1 MIDRYH
7 DIPCNAANCYSLTN
21 THPLS
26 PFIPRSTIPVI
37 PVVLMPALLRHP
49 LQPEYMVMSS
59 SPVLRTRCLTGQ
71 LDAYSFT
78 KRYFQALSSSPPSP
92 KKALCR
98 PPSQHVRARA
108 RGYLGGET
116 RRRRFFWPA
125 TFLRCPSFLSSVF
138 IFSHHPPTPPIQTPQ
153 PKPLFL
159 FLSSPSPSPSF
170 QSKFKFQIQK
180 FNSPTS
186 TSPTPHKPHSSP
198 RLQLFSETPQIST
211 PNVLSS
217 PIVLGVASFRSSMCM
232 RRGRRRLL
240 SL

>member
-1 MIDRYH
+1 MQRSELF
-7 DIPCNAANCYSLTN
+7 SLTN

-78 KRYFQALSSSPPSP
+78 KSYFQALSSSLPSP

-108 RGYLGGET
+108 RGNLGGET
-116 RRRRFFWPA
+116 RRRRFF
-125 TFLRCPSFLSSVF
+125 FGLQLSSSVPLSF
-138 IFSHHPPTPPIQTPQ
+138 PLSSSSLIILPLPQSKHPNQNLSFSFSHPHPHPFNPN
-153 PKPLFL
+153 
-159 FLSSPSPSPSF
+159 S
-170 QSKFKFQIQK
+170 KFQIQ
-180 FNSPTS
+180 FTNLHIPNPAQTTLVPT
-186 TSPTPHKPHSSP
+186 TATF
-198 RLQLFSETPQIST
+198 LGNT
-211 PNVLSS
+211 PNLD
-217 PIVLGVASFRSSMCM
+217 PERIIVPDCSRSCFIPE
-232 RRGRRRLL
+232 
-240 SL
+240 

>member
-1 MIDRYH
+1 MQRSELF
-7 DIPCNAANCYSLTN
+7 SLTN

-92 KKALCR
+92 EKVLCR

-108 RGYLGGET
+108 RGNLGGKT

-125 TFLRCPSFLSSVF
+125 TFLLCPSFLSSVF
-138 IFSHHPPTPPIQTPQ
+138 LFSHHSPTPPIQSPPNQ
-153 PKPLFL
+153 N
-159 FLSSPSPSPSF
+159 LSFSF
-170 QSKFKFQIQK
+170 SHPHPHPHPFNPRSKFKIQ
-180 FNSPTS
+180 FTNLHIPNPAQTTLVPT
-186 TSPTPHKPHSSP
+186 TATF
-198 RLQLFSETPQIST
+198 LGNT
-211 PNVLSS
+211 PNLD
-217 PIVLGVASFRSSMCM
+217 PERIIVPDCSRSCFIPE
-232 RRGRRRLL
+232 
-240 SL
+240 

>member
-1 MIDRYH
+1 MQRSELF
-7 DIPCNAANCYSLTN
+7 SLTN

-78 KRYFQALSSSPPSP
+78 KSYFQALSSSLPSP

-108 RGYLGGET
+108 RGNLGGET
-116 RRRRFFWPA
+116 RRRICFLACNFPPLSLLFSFFFPLLSSSSHSSNPNTPTRISLSLSLIPIPIPILSIQIQNSKFNIQFTNLHIPNPAQTTLVPTTA
-125 TFLRCPSFLSSVF
+125 TFLG
-138 IFSHHPPTPPIQTPQ
+138 
-153 PKPLFL
+153 
-159 FLSSPSPSPSF
+159 
-170 QSKFKFQIQK
+170 
-180 FNSPTS
+180 N
-186 TSPTPHKPHSSP
+186 
-198 RLQLFSETPQIST
+198 T
-211 PNVLSS
+211 PNLD
-217 PIVLGVASFRSSMCM
+217 PERIIVPDCSRSCFIPE
-232 RRGRRRLL
+232 
-240 SL
+240 

>member
-1 MIDRYH
+1 MTYH
-7 DIPCNAANCYSLTN
+7 ATQRIVIPSHTN
-21 THPLS
+21 T
-26 PFIPRSTIPVI
+26 RSLFLLHSEVHYSRDTRCPD
-37 PVVLMPALLRHP
+37 ALLCFAILCSA
-49 LQPEYMVMSS
+49 LQPEMAMSS

-92 KKALCR
+92 EKALCR

-108 RGYLGGET
+108 RGNLGGKT

-125 TFLRCPSFLSSVF
+125 TFLLCPSFLSSVF
-138 IFSHHPPTPPIQTPQ
+138 PFSHHPPTPPIQAPPNQ
-153 PKPLFL
+153 N
-159 FLSSPSPSPSF
+159 LSFSF
-170 QSKFKFQIQK
+170 SFSHPHPFNLKIQNST

-198 RLQLFSETPQIST
+198 PQQLFSETPQTST

-217 PIVLGVASFRSSMCM
+217 PIVLGVASFRSNMCM

>member
-1 MIDRYH
+1 MQRSELF
-7 DIPCNAANCYSLTN
+7 SLTN

-92 KKALCR
+92 EKALCR

-116 RRRRFFWPA
+116 RRNICFWPA
-125 TFLRCPSFLSSVF
+125 TFLRCPSSFLLSFLSSSL
-138 IFSHHPPTPPIQTPQ
+138 IILPLLQSKHPPTKPSLSLSLIPIPI
-153 PKPLFL
+153 
-159 FLSSPSPSPSF
+159 LSI
-170 QSKFKFQIQK
+170 QIQ
-180 FNSPTS
+180 FQNSKIQFTNLHIPNPAQTTLVPT
-186 TSPTPHKPHSSP
+186 TATF
-198 RLQLFSETPQIST
+198 LGNT
-211 PNVLSS
+211 PNLD
-217 PIVLGVASFRSSMCM
+217 PERIIVPDCSRSCFIPE
-232 RRGRRRLL
+232 
-240 SL
+240 

>member
-1 MIDRYH
+1 MQRSELF
-7 DIPCNAANCYSLTN
+7 SLTN

-92 KKALCR
+92 EKALCR

-116 RRRRFFWPA
+116 RRTRFF
-125 TFLRCPSFLSSVF
+125 CPSFLSSVF
-138 IFSHHPPTPPIQTPQ
+138 LFSHHPPTPPIQAPPNQ
-153 PKPLFL
+153 N
-159 FLSSPSPSPSF
+159 LSFSF
-170 QSKFKFQIQK
+170 SHPHPHPHPFNPNPISVSISK

-198 RLQLFSETPQIST
+198 PRQLFSETPQTST

>member
-1 MIDRYH
+1 MQRSELF
-7 DIPCNAANCYSLTN
+7 SLTN

-26 PFIPRSTIPVI
+26 PLIPRSTIPVI

-59 SPVLRTRCLTGQ
+59 SPVLRTRCLAGQ

-78 KRYFQALSSSPPSP
+78 KMYFQALSSSPPSP

-108 RGYLGGET
+108 RGNLGGKT
-116 RRRRFFWPA
+116 RRGRFFWPA
-125 TFLRCPSFLSSVF
+125 TFLRCHSFLSSSL
-138 IFSHHPPTPPIQTPQ
+138 FSHHPPTPPIQAPPNQ
-153 PKPLFL
+153 N
-159 FLSSPSPSPSF
+159 LSFSF
-170 QSKFKFQIQK
+170 SHPHPHPFNPISISISK

-198 RLQLFSETPQIST
+198 RRQLFSETPQTST

>member
-1 MIDRYH
+1 MQRSELF
-7 DIPCNAANCYSLTN
+7 SLTN

-37 PVVLMPALLRHP
+37 PAVMMPALLRHP

-78 KRYFQALSSSPPSP
+78 KRYCQALSSSPPSP

-116 RRRRFFWPA
+116 RRTRFF
-125 TFLRCPSFLSSVF
+125 CPSFLSSVF
-138 IFSHHPPTPPIQTPQ
+138 LFSHHPPTPPIQAPPNQT
-153 PKPLFL
+153 
-159 FLSSPSPSPSF
+159 LSFSF
-170 QSKFKFQIQK
+170 SHPHPHPHPFNPNPISISISK

-198 RLQLFSETPQIST
+198 RRQLFSETPQTST

-217 PIVLGVASFRSSMCM
+217 PIVLGVASFLSSMCM

>member
-1 MIDRYH
+1 MQRSELF
-7 DIPCNAANCYSLTN
+7 SLTN

-71 LDAYSFT
+71 LDAYSST
-78 KRYFQALSSSPPSP
+78 KRYRYFQALSSSLPSP

-116 RRRRFFWPA
+116 RRRRFFG
-125 TFLRCPSFLSSVF
+125 LQLSSSV
-138 IFSHHPPTPPIQTPQ
+138 
-153 PKPLFL
+153 PLSFP
-159 FLSSPSPSPSF
+159 LSSPSLIILPLL
-170 QSKFKFQIQK
+170 QSKHPPTKTSLSLSLSLIPIPSLSIQSQFQFQ
-180 FNSPTS
+180 FQNSIHQP
-186 TSPTPHKPHSSP
+186 PHPQPRTNHTRPHDGNFSRKHPKPRP
-198 RLQLFSETPQIST
+198 RTYYRPRLFSE
-211 PNVLSS
+211 
-217 PIVLGVASFRSSMCM
+217 
-232 RRGRRRLL
+232 LL
-240 SL
+240 HS

>member
-1 MIDRYH
+1 MTYH
-7 DIPCNAANCYSLTN
+7 ATQRIVFPLTLTHTLSLHSEIHYSRDTRC
-21 THPLS
+21 PD
-26 PFIPRSTIPVI
+26 
-37 PVVLMPALLRHP
+37 ALLCFAILCSA

-78 KRYFQALSSSPPSP
+78 KMYFQALSSSLPSP

-108 RGYLGGET
+108 RGNLGGET

-125 TFLRCPSFLSSVF
+125 TFLLCPSFLSSVF
-138 IFSHHPPTPPIQTPQ
+138 LFSHHPPTPPIQAPPT
-153 PKPLFL
+153 KTS
-159 FLSSPSPSPSF
+159 LSFFSF
-170 QSKFKFQIQK
+170 SHPHPFNLKIQNST

-198 RLQLFSETPQIST
+198 RRQLFSETPQTST

-217 PIVLGVASFRSSMCM
+217 PIVLGVASFLSSMCM

>member
-1 MIDRYH
+1 MQRSELF
-7 DIPCNAANCYSLTN
+7 SLTN

-78 KRYFQALSSSPPSP
+78 KSYFQALSSSLPSP

-108 RGYLGGET
+108 RGNLGGET

-125 TFLRCPSFLSSVF
+125 TFLLCPSFLSSVF
-138 IFSHHPPTPPIQTPQ
+138 LFSHHPPTPPIQTPQ

-159 FLSSPSPSPSF
+159 FLSSPSPSL
-170 QSKFKFQIQK
+170 QSKFKIQ
-180 FNSPTS
+180 NSIHQP
-186 TSPTPHKPHSSP
+186 PHPQPRTNHTRPHDGNFSRKHPKPRP
-198 RLQLFSETPQIST
+198 RTYYRPRLFSE
-211 PNVLSS
+211 
-217 PIVLGVASFRSSMCM
+217 
-232 RRGRRRLL
+232 LL
-240 SL
+240 HS

>member
-1 MIDRYH
+1 MQRSELF
-7 DIPCNAANCYSLTN
+7 SLTN

-78 KRYFQALSSSPPSP
+78 KRYFQALSSSLPSP

-108 RGYLGGET
+108 RGYLGGKT

-125 TFLRCPSFLSSVF
+125 TFLLCPSSFLFSFLLYLPLLSS
-138 IFSHHPPTPPIQTPQ
+138 SSYSSNPNTPTKTSLSLSLIPIPI
-153 PKPLFL
+153 
-159 FLSSPSPSPSF
+159 LSI
-170 QSKFKFQIQK
+170 QIQIQ
-180 FNSPTS
+180 NSKIQFTNLHIPNPAQTTLVPT
-186 TSPTPHKPHSSP
+186 TATF
-198 RLQLFSETPQIST
+198 LGNT
-211 PNVLSS
+211 PNLD
-217 PIVLGVASFRSSMCM
+217 PERIIVPDCSRSCFIPE
-232 RRGRRRLL
+232 
-240 SL
+240 

>member
-1 MIDRYH
+1 MQRSELF
-7 DIPCNAANCYSLTN
+7 SLTN

-78 KRYFQALSSSPPSP
+78 KRYFQALSSSLPSP

-108 RGYLGGET
+108 RGYLGGKT

-125 TFLRCPSFLSSVF
+125 TFLLCPSFLSSVF
-138 IFSHHPPTPPIQTPQ
+138 LFSHHTPPIQTPQ

-159 FLSSPSPSPSF
+159 FLSSPSASPSPSF
-170 QSKFKFQIQK
+170 QSEIKFKIQH
-180 FNSPTS
+180 SIHQP
-186 TSPTPHKPHSSP
+186 PHPQPRTNHTRPHDSNFSRKHPKPRP
-198 RLQLFSETPQIST
+198 RTYYRPRLFSE
-211 PNVLSS
+211 
-217 PIVLGVASFRSSMCM
+217 
-232 RRGRRRLL
+232 LL
-240 SL
+240 HS

>member
-1 MIDRYH
+1 MQRSELF
-7 DIPCNAANCYSLTN
+7 SLTN

-49 LQPEYMVMSS
+49 LQPEDMVMSS

-92 KKALCR
+92 EKALCR

-108 RGYLGGET
+108 RGNLGGKT

-125 TFLRCPSFLSSVF
+125 TFLLCPSFLSSVF
-138 IFSHHPPTPPIQTPQ
+138 PFSHHPPTLPIQAPQ

-159 FLSSPSPSPSF
+159 FSLSLIPIPSI
-170 QSKFKFQIQK
+170 QNSKIQ
-180 FNSPTS
+180 NSIHQP
-186 TSPTPHKPHSSP
+186 PHPQPRTNHTRPHDGNFSRKHPKPRP
-198 RLQLFSETPQIST
+198 RTYYRPRLFSE
-211 PNVLSS
+211 
-217 PIVLGVASFRSSMCM
+217 
-232 RRGRRRLL
+232 LL
-240 SL
+240 HS

>member
-1 MIDRYH
+1 MQRSELF
-7 DIPCNAANCYSLTN
+7 SLTN

-78 KRYFQALSSSPPSP
+78 KRYRYFQALSSSLPSP

-108 RGYLGGET
+108 RGNLGGKT
-116 RRRRFFWPA
+116 RRGRRFFWPA
-125 TFLRCPSFLSSVF
+125 TFLLCLPLLSSS
-138 IFSHHPPTPPIQTPQ
+138 SHSPNPNTPTKTSLSLSLIPIPIPILSIQIQFQFQFQNSIHQPPHPQ
-153 PKPLFL
+153 PRTNHTRPHHSNFSRKHPKPR
-159 FLSSPSPSPSF
+159 
-170 QSKFKFQIQK
+170 
-180 FNSPTS
+180 
-186 TSPTPHKPHSSP
+186 P
-198 RLQLFSETPQIST
+198 RTYYCPRLFSELLHS
-211 PNVLSS
+211 
-217 PIVLGVASFRSSMCM
+217 GVVCVCAEGDEDC
-232 RRGRRRLL
+232 
-240 SL
+240 

>member
-7 DIPCNAANCYSLTN
+7 DISCNAANCFPSQTLTLSLSLHSEVHYSRDTRCPDACSASPSSATRIYGHVQLSCSPYTLPDWAVRCLFHSPKATFRLFLHHCHLPKRHFVDLHLSTFALEQEETWMERPEEEEFFLACN
-21 THPLS
+21 FPPLS
-26 PFIPRSTIPVI
+26 LFPF
-37 PVVLMPALLRHP
+37 LCLP
-49 LQPEYMVMSS
+49 L
-59 SPVLRTRCLTGQ
+59 
-71 LDAYSFT
+71 
-78 KRYFQALSSSPPSP
+78 LSSSSHSSNPS
-92 KKALCR
+92 
-98 PPSQHVRARA
+98 
-108 RGYLGGET
+108 
-116 RRRRFFWPA
+116 
-125 TFLRCPSFLSSVF
+125 
-138 IFSHHPPTPPIQTPQ
+138 TPQ

-159 FLSSPSPSPSF
+159 FLSSPSPSF

-198 RLQLFSETPQIST
+198 RRQLFSETPQTST

>member
-1 MIDRYH
+1 MQRSELF
-7 DIPCNAANCYSLTN
+7 SLTN

-78 KRYFQALSSSPPSP
+78 KMYFQALSSSPPSP
-92 KKALCR
+92 EKALCR

-108 RGYLGGET
+108 RGNLGGKT

-125 TFLRCPSFLSSVF
+125 TFLLCPSFLSSSL
-138 IFSHHPPTPPIQTPQ
+138 FSLHPPLPPIQAPPNQ
-153 PKPLFL
+153 NLDFSHPHPHPFNPNPK
-159 FLSSPSPSPSF
+159 SN
-170 QSKFKFQIQK
+170 SKFK
-180 FNSPTS
+180 NSIHQP
-186 TSPTPHKPHSSP
+186 PHPQPRTNHTRPHHGNFSRKHPKPRP
-198 RLQLFSETPQIST
+198 RTYYRPRLFSELLHS
-211 PNVLSS
+211 
-217 PIVLGVASFRSSMCM
+217 GVVCVCAEGDEDC
-232 RRGRRRLL
+232 
-240 SL
+240 

>member
-1 MIDRYH
+1 MQRSELL
-7 DIPCNAANCYSLTN
+7 SLTN

-78 KRYFQALSSSPPSP
+78 KMYFQTLSSSLPSP

-108 RGYLGGET
+108 RGNLGGKT

-125 TFLRCPSFLSSVF
+125 TFLLCPSFLSSVF
-138 IFSHHPPTPPIQTPQ
+138 LFSHHPPTSPIHTPPNQT
-153 PKPLFL
+153 
-159 FLSSPSPSPSF
+159 LSFSF
-170 QSKFKFQIQK
+170 SHPHPHPHPFNPNPISVSISK

-198 RLQLFSETPQIST
+198 RLQLFSETPQTST

-217 PIVLGVASFRSSMCM
+217 LIVLGVASFLSSMCM